1 MSDYNIT
8 ILSGGCDWAD
18 FVNEINNIMTREVNE
33 DKKCRGQDILINLN
47 ETKGNYSLTSIAE
60 KSNYIFCM
68 ERIKTLK

>member
-1 MSDYNIT
+1 
-8 ILSGGCDWAD
+8 
-18 FVNEINNIMTREVNE
+18 MTREVNE

-68 ERIKTLK
+68 ERIKMLK